1 MGNIFKSVRY
11 KCVVTADLL
20 GAGVSSVLAHAVVVG
35 EAQAGLH
42 PQLPLAQSATRG
54 GSAGAVRL

>member
-11 KCVVTADLL
+11 KCVVTGDLL

-42 PQLPLAQSATRG
+42 PQLPLTQSATRG
-54 GSAGAVRL
+54 R